1 MSLFYNNLATPQTRE
16 NVERFAMNT
25 ELAHTSDTTMTASQ
39 RQLHAWLDALRF
51 RSLPLALSGT
61 IIAGALAAASHKFS
75 PIIFILM
82 LLVAVLLQTIAN
94 FADEYGDLCKG
105 VDNDQRLGPIRG
117 MQRGDIS
124 MEQMKIAIAFVSALT
139 LVLGICMLIYSF
151 GLDHLG
157 TIVIFIGLGIFAI
170 AAAILYTVGHR
181 AYGYYALGDLS
192 SFIFFGPVAII
203 GGTYIFTHEYQA
215 LLWLPALGLGLPT
228 MAVINLNNMR
238 DRINDAQKGKLTVA
252 NLLGEPHM
260 RIYAA
265 VLSCLA
271 APCFCVYALL
281 AQTHHFPILEC
292 LVFFGIYLLLTI
304 RMFQT
309 VDDKK
314 FDSLM
319 APTALTT
326 VFCALVFS
334 IELFC
339 SGL

>member
-1 MSLFYNNLATPQTRE
+1 
-16 NVERFAMNT
+16 MNT
-25 ELAHTSDTTMTASQ
+25 ELAHTSLAPHRSST
-39 RQLHAWLDALRF
+39 QLRAWMDALRF
-51 RSLPLALSGT
+51 RSLPLAISGT
-61 IIAGALAAASHKFS
+61 VIAGALGASAGKFS
-75 PIIFILM
+75 AVIFVLM
-82 LLVAVLLQTIAN
+82 LMVAILLQTIAN
-94 FADEYGDLCKG
+94 FADEFGDLCKG
-105 VDNDQRLGPIRG
+105 VDDDQRLGPIRG

-124 MEQMKIAIAFVSALT
+124 MPQMKRAIVLVSIT
-139 LVLGICMLIYSF
+139 TFILGVSMLIYSF
-151 GLDHLG
+151 GLENWP
-157 TIVIFIGLGIFAI
+157 TIALFIALGIFAI

-238 DRINDAQKGKLTVA
+238 DRVNDAQKGKLTVA
-252 NLLGEPHM
+252 NLLGDPKM

-271 APCFCVYALL
+271 APCFCAYALA
-281 AQTHHFPILEC
+281 AQTHRFPIVEC
-292 LVFFGIYLLLTI
+292 LVFIGIYGLLTV
-304 RMFQT
+304 RMFKT
-309 VDDKK
+309 NDDKK
-314 FDSLM
+314 FDHLM

-326 VFCALVFS
+326 VCCALVFS

-339 SGL
+339 SRL